1 MSRFIQ
7 DAEKAQLQRTV
18 QEGDRTLDPSQ
29 SEAWAIDGTFQIGD
43 FPPVVGPKAIA
54 GFLAGF
60 FTQGLFKTLE
70 HELLH
75 VLELPEEISFQA
87 NVIYTLPNNETLSVP
102 YSNFIRY
109 TRENGKLKF
118 KTYRVYINTEGLVK
132 RAMELRQA
140 VD

>member
-29 SEAWAIDGTFQIGD
+29 SEAWAVDGTFQIGD

-60 FTQGLFKTLE
+60 FTQGFQDARARAAARPRATGGDLVSGQR
-70 HELLH
+70 HLH
-75 VLELPEEISFQA
+75 AAQ
-87 NVIYTLPNNETLSVP
+87 
-102 YSNFIRY
+102 
-109 TRENGKLKF
+109 
-118 KTYRVYINTEGLVK
+118 
-132 RAMELRQA
+132 Q
-140 VD
+140 

>member
-43 FPPVVGPKAIA
+43 FPRSSGPRPSRGSWPASSPR
-54 GFLAGF
+54 GSSRRSS
-60 FTQGLFKTLE
+60 TSCCTS
-70 HELLH
+70 
-75 VLELPEEISFQA
+75 LELPEEISFQA
-87 NVIYTLPNNETLSVP
+87 NVIYTLPNTETLSVP

-118 KTYRVYINTEGLVK
+118 KTYRVYINTEGGW
-132 RAMELRQA
+132 
-140 VD
+140 